1 MAFTLRDVRTGT
13 VRSFT
18 TREILSLLGDSINDE
33 ILIGQQRYRIS
44 SCEET
49 GGGGGEPNYYQI
61 DWQKFQ
67 LPVQQGNQTL
77 FVLPHEITDAESVFL
92 TVNNVLYEH
101 GENRDFHLGGGRELY
116 WHGGFTLDTNDRL
129 VVRYPLLVGNQ

>member
-1 MAFTLRDVRTGT
+1 MAFRLKDVRTGT

-33 ILIGQQRYRIS
+33 ILIGQHRYRIS

-49 GGGGGEPNYYQI
+49 DSGGGGVPDYYQI

-67 LPVQQGNQTL
+67 LPVTQGNQTL
-77 FVLPHEITDAESVFL
+77 FSLPHDIADAESVFL
-92 TVNNVLYEH
+92 TINNVLYEH
-101 GENRDFHLGGGRELY
+101 GENRDFHLQDRELY
-116 WHGGFTLDTNDRL
+116 WHGGFPLDTNDRV
-129 VVRYPLLVGNQ
+129 VVRYPLLVVNQ